1 MDDIARSYILLAHAI
16 EQHNHGYIDGYYGPP
31 ELAQTSVRPLE
42 ELARSTD
49 ELGLAVAGLEPVD
62 RRVFLEAQVRA
73 MQTSIALLR
82 GEPIRY
88 SDEVRLLYDIV
99 PTRVPE
105 QEFEQAHT
113 VIAELLPGDGPLSER
128 EQQFRAR
135 FVIPPEQMHDLFDT
149 IVAELALR
157 TRARFE
163 LPEQESFEVQFVQN
177 QPWSGYN
184 WYLGGSRSRIDI
196 NTDLPKYLT
205 DLPDLIAHEAYPGHH
220 TEHAI
225 KDQRLYRQQGRG
237 EHAILLINAPECVV
251 SEGIATRA
259 LRVVMNETELRD
271 WLADDLAARAG
282 LPAADI
288 DAMLALHK
296 ARSGMRAVTE
306 NAALML
312 HEDGASTDEVLAYL
326 QRYRLATPEEAR
338 KSIEFLTHPNFRS
351 YIFTYTRG
359 GTLLDRL
366 FEHGDTTAWFTRLLN
381 EPVTPHTIR
390 GWIFDAMHGA

>member
-31 ELAQTSVRPLE
+31 ELAQTDARPLE
-42 ELARSTD
+42 DLTRAAEELAS
-49 ELGLAVAGLEPVD
+49 AVAGLEQAE

-73 MQTSIALLR
+73 MQTSVALLR
-82 GEPIRY
+82 GEPIPYR
-88 SDEVRLLYDIV
+88 DEVRLLYDIE

-105 QEFEQAHT
+105 QEFEQAHA
-113 VIAELLPGDGPLSER
+113 VIADLLPGDGPLAER
-128 EQQFRAR
+128 EQQFRTR
-135 FVIPPEQMHDLFDT
+135 FVIPPERMRDLFDA
-149 IVAELALR
+149 IVGELARR
-157 TRARFE
+157 TRARFD
-163 LPEQESFEVQFVQN
+163 LPDQESFEVQFVQN

-184 WYLGGSRSRIDI
+184 WYLGNNRSRIDI

-225 KDQRLYRQQGRG
+225 KDQRLYREQGRG

-259 LRVVMNETELRD
+259 LRAVMDQDELRD
-271 WLADDLAARAG
+271 WLTGDLAARAG
-282 LPAADI
+282 LADADI
-288 DAMLALHK
+288 DAMLALYK

-312 HEDGASTDEVLAYL
+312 HEDGAGPDEVVAYL

-338 KSIEFLTHPNFRS
+338 KSIEFITHPNFRS

-359 GTLLDRL
+359 GALLDRL
-366 FEHGDTTAWFTRLLN
+366 FERGDATGWFARLLN
-381 EPVTPHTIR
+381 EPVTPGTIR
-390 GWIFDAMHGA
+390 SWSQA

>member
-31 ELAQTSVRPLE
+31 ELARTDVYPLDQLARE
-42 ELARSTD
+42 ADELA
-49 ELGLAVAGLEPVD
+49 AVVAALNHAE
-62 RRVFLEAQVRA
+62 RRTFLEAQVRA

-82 GEPIRY
+82 GEPIPYRE
-88 SDEVRLLYDIV
+88 EVRRLYDIE
-99 PTRVPE
+99 PARVPE
-105 QEFEQAHT
+105 QEFEQAHA
-113 VIAELLPGDGPLSER
+113 VIAELLPGDGPLAER

-135 FVIPPEQMHDLFDT
+135 FVIPPERMQDLFDQ
-149 IVAELALR
+149 IVAELARR

-163 LPEQESFEVQFVQN
+163 LPAQESFEVQFVQN

-184 WYLGGSRSRIDI
+184 WYLGDNRSRIDI

-225 KDQRLYRQQGRG
+225 KDQRLYREQGRG
-237 EHAILLINAPECVV
+237 EHSILLINAPECVV

-259 LRVVMNETELRD
+259 LRVVMDQTELRD
-271 WLADDLAARAG
+271 WLAGDLAARAG
-282 LPAADI
+282 LPDADI

-296 ARSGMRAVTE
+296 ARNGMRAVTE

-312 HEDGASTDEVLAYL
+312 HEDGANNDEVVAYL

-338 KSIEFLTHPNFRS
+338 KSIEFITHPNFRS

-359 GTLLDRL
+359 GALLDQL
-366 FEHGDTTAWFTRLLN
+366 FERGDKTAWFARLLN
-381 EPVTPHTIR
+381 EPVTPGTIR
-390 GWIFDAMHGA
+390 AWSQV